1 MLSPVFF
8 YFKYYE
14 SYKGILMAWLQ
25 LIIPTNESEADQL
38 SDALMAHGAV
48 SVTLQ
53 DMQDEPMFEPAIGTT
68 PMWSQTRAVGL
79 FDANHDLK
87 QVIKNVEQQLRKK
100 IPDWK
105 GEQLEDKDWVRAWM
119 DDFKPMQ
126 FGKNLWVVP
135 STFEPPQHD
144 AANILLDPG
153 LAFGTGTHPTTS
165 MCLEWLDANPPTG
178 KDIID
183 FGCGSGILA
192 IGAILLGAKHAEA
205 IDLDPQALI
214 ATIDNAE
221 KNHVSDKIKTYL
233 PNQFETK
240 TTSLLLANILASP
253 LIELAPY
260 FAELT
265 NKQGQIVLSGILA
278 EQAEKVLAAYKSHFD
293 IHLWKQQG
301 DWVCLAGTRK

>member
-1 MLSPVFF
+1 
-8 YFKYYE
+8 
-14 SYKGILMAWLQ
+14 MAWLQ
-25 LIIPTNESEADQL
+25 LIIPTNETDADKL
-38 SDALMAHGAV
+38 SDALMEHGAV

-53 DMQDEPMFEPAIGTT
+53 DMQDQPMLEPAIGTT

-79 FDANHDLK
+79 FDAKQDLK

-119 DDFKPMQ
+119 DNFKPMQ
-126 FGKNLWVVP
+126 FGEKLWVVP
-135 STFEPPQHD
+135 SNFEPPQLD
-144 AANILLDPG
+144 AVNILLDPG

-192 IGAILLGAKHAEA
+192 IGAILLGAKHADA
-205 IDLDPQALI
+205 IDLDPQALL

-221 KNHVSDKIKTYL
+221 KNAVSHSIKTYL
-233 PNQFETK
+233 PNQFENK
-240 TTSLLLANILASP
+240 ATTLLLANILASP
-253 LIELAPY
+253 LIELSSY
-260 FAELT
+260 FADLT
-265 NKQGQIVLSGILA
+265 KINGQIVLSGILA
-278 EQAEKVLAAYKSHFD
+278 EQAEEVLAAYKTHFD
-293 IHLWKQQG
+293 IQLWKQQD
-301 DWVCLAGTRK
+301 DWVCLAGVRK

>member
-1 MLSPVFF
+1 MP
-8 YFKYYE
+8 
-14 SYKGILMAWLQ
+14 WLQ
-25 LIIPTNESEADQL
+25 LIIPTNDTEADQL
-38 SDALMAHGAV
+38 SDALMDQGAV

-53 DMQDEPMFEPAIGTT
+53 DMQDQPVLEPELGTT
-68 PMWSQTRAVGL
+68 PMWSQTRVVGL
-79 FDANHDLK
+79 FDANEDLK
-87 QVIKNVEQQLRKK
+87 AVIKNVEQQLRKK

-119 DDFKPMQ
+119 DNFKPMQ
-126 FGKNLWVVP
+126 FGEKLWVVP
-135 STFEPPQHD
+135 STFEPPQPE

-165 MCLEWLDANPPTG
+165 MCLEWLDANPPTE
-178 KDIID
+178 KVIID

-192 IGAILLGAKHAEA
+192 IGALLLGAKHAEA

-214 ATIDNAE
+214 ATRDNAE
-221 KNHVSDKIKTYL
+221 KNNVADKIKTYL
-233 PNQFETK
+233 PKDFPKQ

-265 NKQGQIVLSGILA
+265 APQGKIVLSGILA
-278 EQAEKVLAAYKSHFD
+278 EQAEQVLAAYQNNFE
-293 IHLWKQQG
+293 IQIWKQHE

>member
-1 MLSPVFF
+1 MP
-8 YFKYYE
+8 
-14 SYKGILMAWLQ
+14 WLQ
-25 LIIPTNESEADQL
+25 LIIPTNETEADKL
-38 SDALMAHGAV
+38 SDTLMEQGAV

-53 DMQDEPMFEPAIGTT
+53 DMQDQPMLEPAIGTT

-79 FDANHDLK
+79 FDANVDLAK
-87 QVIKNVEQQLRKK
+87 IIIQIEQQLQKK

-105 GEQLEDKDWVRAWM
+105 AEQLEDKDWVRAWM

-126 FGKNLWVVP
+126 FGKKLWVVP
-135 STFEPPQHD
+135 STFEPPHPD

-165 MCLEWLDANPPTG
+165 MCLEWLDANPPVK

-192 IGAILLGAKHAEA
+192 IAAILLGATHAEA
-205 IDLDPQALI
+205 IDIDPQALI
-214 ATIDNAE
+214 ATRDNA
-221 KNHVSDKIKTYL
+221 KNNNVANKIKTWL
-233 PNQFETK
+233 PNEFSTK
-240 TTSLLLANILASP
+240 QTPLLLANILASP

-265 NKQGQIVLSGILA
+265 ASKSQIVLSGILA
-278 EQAEKVLAAYKSHFD
+278 EQAENVLAAYKTYFE
-293 IHLWKQQG
+293 IQIWKQQG
-301 DWVCLAGTRK
+301 DWVCLAGIRK

>member
-1 MLSPVFF
+1 MP
-8 YFKYYE
+8 
-14 SYKGILMAWLQ
+14 WLQ
-25 LIIPTNESEADQL
+25 LIIPTDENSADQL
-38 SDALMAHGAV
+38 SDALMEHGAV

-53 DMQDEPMFEPAIGTT
+53 DMQDQPVLEPTPGTT
-68 PMWSQTRAVGL
+68 PMWSQTRVVGL
-79 FDANHDLK
+79 FDANDDLN
-87 QVIKNVEQQLRKK
+87 QVIKNIEQQLRKK

-126 FGKNLWVVP
+126 FGKKLWVVP
-135 STFEPPQHD
+135 STFEPPQPD

-165 MCLEWLDANPPTG
+165 MCLEWLDANPPEG

-192 IGAILLGAKHAEA
+192 IAAILLGANHAEA

-214 ATIDNAE
+214 ATHDNAE
-221 KNHVSDKIKTYL
+221 KNNVSSNIKTYL
-233 PNQFETK
+233 PDEFTAH
-240 TTSLLLANILASP
+240 TTPLLLANILAGP
-253 LIELAPY
+253 LVELAAY

-265 NKQGQIVLSGILA
+265 DPQGQVVLSGILA
-278 EQAEKVLAAYKSHFD
+278 EQAEAVLAAYKENFE
-293 IHLWKQQG
+293 IEIWKQQG
-301 DWVCLAGTRK
+301 DWICLAGVRK

>member
-1 MLSPVFF
+1 
-8 YFKYYE
+8 
-14 SYKGILMAWLQ
+14 MAWLQ
-25 LIIPTNESEADQL
+25 LIIPTNDAEADQL
-38 SDALMAHGAV
+38 SDALMEQGAA

-53 DMQDEPMFEPAIGTT
+53 DMQDQPVLEPTPGTT
-68 PMWSQTRAVGL
+68 PMWSQTRVVGL
-79 FDANHDLK
+79 FNANDDLK
-87 QVIKNVEQQLRKK
+87 QVVANVEQQLRKK

-126 FGKNLWVVP
+126 FGEKLWVVP
-135 STFEPPQHD
+135 STFEPPEKD

-178 KDIID
+178 NDIID

-192 IGAILLGAKHAEA
+192 IGAILLGANHAEA
-205 IDLDPQALI
+205 IDIDPQALI
-214 ATIDNAE
+214 ATHDNAE
-221 KNHVSDKIKTYL
+221 KNNVSNQIKTSL
-233 PNQFETK
+233 PKEFPKQ

-253 LIELAPY
+253 LVELAPY

-265 NKQGQIVLSGILA
+265 TPQGQIVLSGILA
-278 EQAEKVLAAYKSHFD
+278 EQADAVLAAYQTNFE
-293 IHLWKQQG
+293 IAIWKQNG
-301 DWVCLAGTRK
+301 DWVCLAGVRK

>member
-1 MLSPVFF
+1 
-8 YFKYYE
+8 
-14 SYKGILMAWLQ
+14 MAWLQ
-25 LIIPTNESEADQL
+25 LIIPTNETEADQL
-38 SDALMAHGAV
+38 SDALMDQGAV

-53 DMQDEPMFEPAIGTT
+53 DMQDQPMLEPAIGTT

-79 FDANHDLK
+79 FDANQDLK
-87 QVIKNVEQQLRKK
+87 QVIKNVEQQLRIK
-100 IPDWK
+100 ISDWK
-105 GEQLEDKDWVRAWM
+105 GEPLEDKDWVRAWM

-126 FGKNLWVVP
+126 FGEKLWVVP
-135 STFEPPQHD
+135 STFEPPQPE

-205 IDLDPQALI
+205 IDLDPQALM

-221 KNHVSDKIKTYL
+221 KNNVSDKIKTYL
-233 PNQFETK
+233 PKDFSQQ
-240 TTSLLLANILASP
+240 TTPLLLANILASP
-253 LIELAPY
+253 LIELASY
-260 FAELT
+260 FANLT
-265 NKQGQIVLSGILA
+265 MPQGHIVLSGILA
-278 EQAEKVLAAYKSHFD
+278 EQAEAVLAAYKENFD
-293 IHLWKQQG
+293 IKIWKQQD
-301 DWVCLAGTRK
+301 DWVCLAGVRK

>member
-1 MLSPVFF
+1 MP
-8 YFKYYE
+8 
-14 SYKGILMAWLQ
+14 WLQ
-25 LIIPTNESEADQL
+25 LIIPTNDTEADQL
-38 SDALMAHGAV
+38 SDALMEQGAV

-53 DMQDEPMFEPAIGTT
+53 DMQDQPMLEPAIGTT

-79 FDANHDLK
+79 FDASQDLN
-87 QVIKNVEQQLRKK
+87 QVIKNLEHKLRKK
-100 IPDWK
+100 IPVWK

-126 FGKNLWVVP
+126 FGEKLWVVP
-135 STFEPPQHD
+135 STFEPPQPK

-165 MCLEWLDANPPTG
+165 MCLEWLDANPPRN
-178 KDIID
+178 KELID

-214 ATIDNAE
+214 ATRDNAE
-221 KNHVSDKIKTYL
+221 KNNVADKIKTYL
-233 PNQFETK
+233 PNEFSN
-240 TTSLLLANILASP
+240 TTTPLLLANILASP
-253 LIELAPY
+253 LIEFASY

-265 NKQGQIVLSGILA
+265 DAHGQIVLSGILA
-278 EQAEKVLAAYKSHFD
+278 EQAEAVLAAYQTNFD
-293 IHLWKQQG
+293 IQIWKQQG
-301 DWVCLAGTRK
+301 DWVCLAGIRK

>member
-1 MLSPVFF
+1 
-8 YFKYYE
+8 
-14 SYKGILMAWLQ
+14 MAWLQ
-25 LIIPTNESEADQL
+25 LIIPTDERSADQL
-38 SDALMAHGAV
+38 SDALMDHGAV

-53 DMQDEPMFEPAIGTT
+53 DMQDQPVLEPELGTT
-68 PMWSQTRAVGL
+68 PMWSQTRVVGL
-79 FDANHDLK
+79 FDANEDLK
-87 QVIKNVEQQLRKK
+87 DIISNVEQQLRKK

-126 FGKNLWVVP
+126 FGEKLWVVP
-135 STFEPPQHD
+135 STFEPPQPE

-165 MCLEWLDANPPTG
+165 MCLEWLDAHPPRD

-192 IGAILLGAKHAEA
+192 IGAILLGANHAEA

-214 ATIDNAE
+214 ATRDNAK
-221 KNHVSDKIKTYL
+221 KNHVADKIKTYL
-233 PNQFETK
+233 PNAFPN
-240 TTSLLLANILASP
+240 TTTPILLANILASP

-265 NKQGQIVLSGILA
+265 ITKGQIVLSGILA
-278 EQAEKVLAAYKSHFD
+278 EQAESVLAAYQPNFD
-293 IHLWKQQG
+293 IQIWKQHD
-301 DWVCLAGTRK
+301 DWVCLAGSRK

>member
-1 MLSPVFF
+1 MP
-8 YFKYYE
+8 
-14 SYKGILMAWLQ
+14 WLQ
-25 LIIPTNESEADQL
+25 LIIPTNDTEADQL
-38 SDALMAHGAV
+38 SDALMEQGAV

-53 DMQDEPMFEPAIGTT
+53 DMQDQPMLEPAVGTT

-79 FDANHDLK
+79 FDASQDLK
-87 QVIKNVEQQLRKK
+87 QVINNIEQQLRKK

-126 FGKNLWVVP
+126 FGKKLWVVP
-135 STFEPPQHD
+135 STFEPPQAD

-214 ATIDNAE
+214 ATRDNAE
-221 KNHVSDKIKTYL
+221 KNNVSNKINIYL
-233 PNQFETK
+233 PKEFSNQQTP
-240 TTSLLLANILASP
+240 LLLANILASP

-260 FAELT
+260 FADLT
-265 NKQGQIVLSGILA
+265 QPQGQVVLSGILA
-278 EQAEKVLAAYKSHFD
+278 EQADDVLTAYKPNFD
-293 IHLWKQQG
+293 IQIWKQHG
-301 DWVCLAGTRK
+301 DWVCLAGIRK

>member
-1 MLSPVFF
+1 
-8 YFKYYE
+8 
-14 SYKGILMAWLQ
+14 MAWLQ
-25 LIIPTNESEADQL
+25 LIIPTNDTDADQL
-38 SDALMAHGAV
+38 SDALMEQGAV

-53 DMQDEPMFEPAIGTT
+53 DMQDQPMLEPAIGTT

-79 FDANHDLK
+79 FDANVDLAK
-87 QVIKNVEQQLRKK
+87 IIIRIERQLRKK

-119 DDFKPMQ
+119 DNFKPMQ
-126 FGKNLWVVP
+126 FGKKLWVVP
-135 STFEPPQHD
+135 SNFEPPQPD

-178 KDIID
+178 KNIID

-192 IGAILLGAKHAEA
+192 IAAILLGAKHAEA
-205 IDLDPQALI
+205 IDLDPQALM

-221 KNHVSDKIKTYL
+221 KNNVSRNIKTYL
-233 PNQFETK
+233 PDQFENK
-240 TTSLLLANILASP
+240 TTPLLLANILASP
-253 LIELAPY
+253 LIELATY

-265 NKQGQIVLSGILA
+265 ETNGQIILSGILA
-278 EQAEKVLAAYKSHFD
+278 EQAEDVLAAYKTNFD
-293 IHLWKQQG
+293 IQIWKQQD
-301 DWVCLAGTRK
+301 DWICLAGVRK

>member
-1 MLSPVFF
+1 
-8 YFKYYE
+8 
-14 SYKGILMAWLQ
+14 MAWLQ
-25 LIIPTNESEADQL
+25 LIIPTNETEADKL
-38 SDALMAHGAV
+38 SDALMEHGAV

-53 DMQDEPMFEPAIGTT
+53 DMQDQPMLEPAIGTT

-79 FDANHDLK
+79 FDAKQDLK

-119 DDFKPMQ
+119 DNFKPMQ
-126 FGKNLWVVP
+126 FGEKLWVVP
-135 STFEPPQHD
+135 SNFEPPQLD
-144 AANILLDPG
+144 AVNILLDPG

-192 IGAILLGAKHAEA
+192 IGAILLGAKHADA
-205 IDLDPQALI
+205 IDLDPQALL

-221 KNHVSDKIKTYL
+221 KNAVSHSIKTYL
-233 PNQFETK
+233 PNQFENK
-240 TTSLLLANILASP
+240 ATTLLLANILASP
-253 LIELAPY
+253 LIELSSY
-260 FAELT
+260 FADLT
-265 NKQGQIVLSGILA
+265 KINGQIVLSGILA
-278 EQAEKVLAAYKSHFD
+278 EQAEEVLAAYKTHFD
-293 IHLWKQQG
+293 IQLWKQQD
-301 DWVCLAGTRK
+301 DWVCLAGVRK

>member
-1 MLSPVFF
+1 MP
-8 YFKYYE
+8 
-14 SYKGILMAWLQ
+14 WLQ
-25 LIIPTNESEADQL
+25 LIIPTNDTEADQL
-38 SDALMAHGAV
+38 SDALMDQGAV

-53 DMQDEPMFEPAIGTT
+53 DMQDQPMLEPAIGTT
-68 PMWSQTRAVGL
+68 PMWLQTRAVGL
-79 FDANHDLK
+79 FDASQDLK
-87 QVIKNVEQQLRKK
+87 QVINNIEQQLRKK

-126 FGKNLWVVP
+126 FGEKLWVIP
-135 STFEPPQHD
+135 STFEPPQAD

-165 MCLEWLDANPPTG
+165 MCLEWLDANPPTD
-178 KDIID
+178 KEIID

-205 IDLDPQALI
+205 IDLDPQALL
-214 ATIDNAE
+214 ATRDNAE
-221 KNHVSDKIKTYL
+221 KNHVSDKINTYL
-233 PNQFETK
+233 PNEFKNK
-240 TTSLLLANILASP
+240 TTPLLLANILASP

-265 NKQGQIVLSGILA
+265 LPQGQIVLSGILA
-278 EQAEKVLAAYKSHFD
+278 EQAEAVLAAYQDLFE
-293 IHLWKQQG
+293 IQIWKQQG
-301 DWVCLAGTRK
+301 DWICLAGIRK